1 MGLMARLSSFM
12 PKRNAA
18 SPKTRLIVGL
28 GNPGKEYEMTRHN
41 VGFLIVDAL
50 AGESTW
56 SEKKS
61 FKGQIAE
68 QRANNQK
75 TLLLK
80 PETYMNLSGEAV
92 RAVMQFYKIPLEN
105 IVVIHDD
112 ADLPFAEVRIQTG
125 RGSAGHNGVKSIME
139 CLGSAE
145 FTRVRVGIGRPSNE
159 KMGLDAFVLEKWT
172 AEESEKLPTLAEEVL
187 LKLKNEKVE
196 H

>member
-18 SPKTRLIVGL
+18 SPSRQLIVGL
-28 GNPGKEYEMTRHN
+28 GNPGKEYALTRHN
-41 VGFLIVDAL
+41 VGFLVCDAL
-50 AGESTW
+50 ADGASWSLKKAFNGEV
-56 SEKKS
+56 
-61 FKGQIAE
+61 AE
-68 QRANNQK
+68 LVEGRKK

-80 PETYMNLSGEAV
+80 PWTFMNLSGEAV
-92 RAVMQFYKIPLEN
+92 RAVMQFYKISLTQI
-105 IVVIHDD
+105 IVVHDD
-112 ADLPFAEVRIQTG
+112 ADLAFGDIRMQSG

-172 AEESEKLPTLAEEVL
+172 AEEQQKLPALMEEVL